1 LKRAWYASYTT
12 KCIFTDIVLD
22 REEKVEGRIR
32 HLSSKMAAS
41 LIGLRRMR
49 GVFATGHLVLRAQCR
64 NVESGTGIP
73 GVLVTIPEIKSFI
86 ERSMVAVGT
95 KPEHGKALAD
105 NLTMADYRGHFSHG
119 LNRLG
124 EYTEISN
131 RALLRVFSNLYLPIF
146 DALTY
151 IL

>member
-1 LKRAWYASYTT
+1 
-12 KCIFTDIVLD
+12 
-22 REEKVEGRIR
+22 
-32 HLSSKMAAS
+32 MAAS
-41 LIGLRRMR
+41 LSGLSRMR
-49 GVFATGHLVLRAQCR
+49 GVFGTGHLVLRAQCR
-64 NVESGTGIP
+64 NAGSDTGVP

-124 EYTEISN
+124 EYSQSSDMPLKRLKQIYLLEFA
-131 RALLRVFSNLYLPIF
+131 ALLHVLVAIRSLVMLKK
-146 DALTY
+146 
-151 IL
+151 ILLVPLHL